1 MATMLAVP
9 SHTAWEARR
18 REFLVTTDPEK
29 LDLEVVYGYLSRAYW
44 CEGIPRHTVERALR
58 HSLCFSLFEGER
70 QVGLVRVV
78 TDYTT
83 FAYLCDVFV
92 LESHQGRGLGTWM
105 MQCVMQHPDLQGL
118 RRWHLTT
125 RDAHALYR
133 KVGFVPLSKP
143 ERHMEVFTPD
153 IYKVHNRNE
162 GRNHE

>member
-1 MATMLAVP
+1 MKTMLAAP
-9 SHTAWEARR
+9 PHTVWEARR
-18 REFLVTTDPEK
+18 GEFLVSTDPARLN
-29 LDLEVVYGYLSRAYW
+29 LDAVYAYLSRAYW
-44 CEGIPRHTVERALR
+44 CEGIPRQTVERALR
-58 HSLCFSLFEGER
+58 QSLCFSLLEGER
-70 QVGLVRVV
+70 QIGLVRVI

-83 FAYLCDVFV
+83 FAYLCDVYV

-105 MQCVMQHPDLQGL
+105 MQCVVEHPELQGL

-125 RDAHALYR
+125 RDAHALYH

-153 IYKVHNRNE
+153 IYKVQNSDG

>member
-1 MATMLAVP
+1 MSTASAP
-9 SHTAWEARR
+9 RTAWEMRR
-18 REFLVTTDPEK
+18 GQHWVTTDPEK
-29 LDLEVVYGYLSRAYW
+29 LDMEVVYGYLSRAYW
-44 CEGIPRHTVERALR
+44 CEQIPRATLERALR
-58 HSLCFSLFEGER
+58 HSLCFSLFESER

-92 LESHQGRGLGTWM
+92 LESHQGQGLGTWM

-133 KVGFVPLSKP
+133 KSGFVALSKP

-153 IYKVHNRNE
+153 IYKVHQSE
-162 GRNHE
+162 

>member
-1 MATMLAVP
+1 MLAASSP
-9 SHTAWEARR
+9 TAWEQRR
-18 REFLVTTDPEK
+18 GEYTVTSDPDR
-29 LDLEVVYGYLSRAYW
+29 LDMDVVHGYLSRAYW
-44 CEGIPRHTVERALR
+44 CEEIPRATLERALR

-70 QVGLVRVV
+70 QIGLVRVI

-92 LESHQGRGLGTWM
+92 LESHQGKGLGTWM
-105 MQCVMQHPDLQGL
+105 MQCVMQHPELQGL

-153 IYKVHNRNE
+153 IYKLHKS
-162 GRNHE
+162 